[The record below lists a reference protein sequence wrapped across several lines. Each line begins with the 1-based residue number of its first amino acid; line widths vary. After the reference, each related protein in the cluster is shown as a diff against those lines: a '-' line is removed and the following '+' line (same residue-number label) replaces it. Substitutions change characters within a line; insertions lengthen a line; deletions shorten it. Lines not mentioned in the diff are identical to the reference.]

1 MFLKNFRL
9 FNNLLKESS
18 ASNTFPQFLSLKIF
32 TFSSLFFFFFFLGLH
47 LQLMEVPRV
56 GTESELHLLAYTT
69 AKTRQDSNCICDL
82 SWGLQQCWI
91 LKPLSK
97 ARDQTQI
104 LKDTSCVLNQLSHS
118 GNSLFTFDRLFHRI
132 RNSKL
137 AGLGFFSFFFLY
149 FKDCMSLIILCF
161 LLGKL
166 VGFSSFSSIS
176 KVAVFLSLA
185 FLRFLSGFDF
195 CP

>member
-1 MFLKNFRL
+1 
-9 FNNLLKESS
+9 
-18 ASNTFPQFLSLKIF
+18 
-32 TFSSLFFFFFFLGLH
+32 
-47 LQLMEVPRV
+47 MEVPRV
-56 GTESELHLLAYTT
+56 GTESELHLLDYTT